1 MNNETKYPTYGIW
14 LNALEAITRAE
25 MGLDLAD
32 LPDVL
37 TLDDYQAGIDPEDA
51 FAAYITNVW
60 DDFAPFDAP
69 TDLEEAF
76 DQAMRRADREEEEPG
91 SDADPGL

>member
-1 MNNETKYPTYGIW
+1 MSNETKYPTYGIW
-14 LNALEAITRAE
+14 LNAIEAITRAE

-37 TLDDYQAGIDPEDA
+37 TLDDYQAGTDPEE
-51 FAAYITNVW
+51 AYQNYLDGSW
-60 DDFAPFDAP
+60 ADFAPFEALS
-69 TDLEEAF
+69 DLEEQF
-76 DQAMRRADREEEEPG
+76 DRLMREDYQEDEPG

>member
-1 MNNETKYPTYGIW
+1 MNEEKKYPTYGIW

-25 MGLDLAD
+25 IGLDLAD

-37 TLDDYQAGIDPEDA
+37 TLDDYQAGTDPEDA
-51 FAAYITNVW
+51 YQNYLADSW
-60 DDFAPFDAP
+60 EDFAPFDAP